1 MFGSVTVSE
10 AARLR
15 EFAQENGQL
24 ERRLAEAML
33 DSAALN
39 GLLDG
44 KWQARGS
51 RARRSESRLPHVRR
65 VLRAALGW

>member
-1 MFGSVTVSE
+1 MFGSVTVLE

-39 GLLDG
+39 GLLAG

-51 RARRSESRLPHVRR
+51 RARPSES
-65 VLRAALGW
+65 

>member
-1 MFGSVTVSE
+1 MFGRVTASE
-10 AARLR
+10 AARLKD
-15 EFAQENGQL
+15 FAQEKGQL
-24 ERRLAEAML
+24 ERRLAEALL

-44 KWQARGS
+44 KWHARGS
-51 RARRSESRLPHVRR
+51 RARRPESRLPHVRR

>member
-1 MFGSVTVSE
+1 MFGRVTASE
-10 AARLR
+10 AARLKN
-15 EFAQENGQL
+15 FAQENGQL

-39 GLLDG
+39 GLLAG

-51 RARRSESRLPHVRR
+51 RARPSES
-65 VLRAALGW
+65 